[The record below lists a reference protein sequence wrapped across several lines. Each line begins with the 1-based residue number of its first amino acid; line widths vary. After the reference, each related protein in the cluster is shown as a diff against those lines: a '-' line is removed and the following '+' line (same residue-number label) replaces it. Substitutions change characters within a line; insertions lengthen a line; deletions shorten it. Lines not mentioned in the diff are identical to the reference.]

1 MIYIASPYTHE
12 VPAIVEARFQQVTK
26 YAAGL
31 VKQGKTAISP
41 ITYGHTLLGFE
52 DMPTDWLFWRSF
64 CLQILL
70 RCTEVHVLM
79 LPGWDESRG
88 IAAELEI
95 AMLASIPIVYIDPV
109 THQPATDFA
118 HV

>member
-12 VPAIVEARFQQVTK
+12 VPAVVEQRFLQVTK
-26 YAAGL
+26 YAAKL

-41 ITYGHTLLGFE
+41 ITYGHTLVQVE
-52 DMPTDWLFWRSF
+52 EMPTDWLFWRSF

-70 RCTEVHVLM
+70 RCTQVHVLM
-79 LPGWDESRG
+79 LPGWDISG
-88 IAAELEI
+88 GVAAELEV
-95 AMLASIPIVYIDPV
+95 AMLADIPIVYIDPV
-109 THQPATDFA
+109 THQPATNFA